1 MAQSHTIAAYR
12 FFRIELYFKSSLG
25 YSHVVSHWTGCLQP
39 DTHEKIAM
47 TESNGISF
55 SLSKIFI
62 QSSLGALILS
72 MSTLSLASEPAPALD
87 AMDVFE
93 LEWASD
99 PQVAP
104 DGKSVVYVR
113 RSFDVMSD
121 AAKATLWQVSIDG
134 SDHRP
139 LNSNL
144 HRSTSPRWSP
154 EGDKI
159 AYVSSESGSS
169 QIHIQWM
176 DTGQTSVASHLQ
188 QSPSDLTWSPD
199 GQWLAF
205 TMSVKKSTPPIAKR
219 RKAPEGA
226 VWAKPPVT
234 VTTTRYQYDGRGIVD
249 PAYRHVF
256 VIPAD
261 GGVARQLTS
270 GDFNHYGRLS
280 WSADS
285 TSIFFSADRSDD
297 WELRSDEADIYSV
310 SLGSGALTQITDL
323 PGAER
328 SPAVSPNGK
337 LLAISYEESRPL
349 AFTPDRIATVDLSTK
364 DVRILTEAV
373 DGDAANILWRADGKA
388 LYFAFDER
396 GERHIKQVTLNKAVS
411 SVATGLGG
419 TSVGRPYLSGGFHTA
434 GGVVAYTKGGPDRPA
449 DIAVMQRKTPKIIT
463 ALNDDLLNYRSL
475 GEVHEIVYNSSF
487 DGQEIQ
493 GWYITP
499 PDFDP
504 TKKYPLILE
513 IHGGPHLAYGPHF
526 SAELQLMAAAGYIV
540 FYDNHRG
547 SLSYGED
554 FALLLQYKYSSE
566 EDFADH
572 MSGIDALIERG
583 IVDSDNLFI
592 AGGSAGGI
600 ATAYAIGLTDRFNA
614 AVAAKPVI
622 NWVSKTLTADSM
634 VGQIYHQFPGPPWE
648 HLDHYW
654 KRSPLSLVG
663 NVVTPTLLLTGEED
677 RRTPMS
683 ETEQFYQALRL
694 RGVDSAMVRLP
705 GASHGIASRP
715 SRLITKVDHIL
726 AWFERYRKEDSNG
739 E

>member
-1 MAQSHTIAAYR
+1 
-12 FFRIELYFKSSLG
+12 
-25 YSHVVSHWTGCLQP
+25 
-39 DTHEKIAM
+39 
-47 TESNGISF
+47 
-55 SLSKIFI
+55 
-62 QSSLGALILS
+62 
-72 MSTLSLASEPAPALD
+72 
-87 AMDVFE
+87 
-93 LEWASD
+93 
-99 PQVAP
+99 
-104 DGKSVVYVR
+104 
-113 RSFDVMSD
+113 
-121 AAKATLWQVSIDG
+121 
-134 SDHRP
+134 
-139 LNSNL
+139 
-144 HRSTSPRWSP
+144 
-154 EGDKI
+154 
-159 AYVSSESGSS
+159 
-169 QIHIQWM
+169 
-176 DTGQTSVASHLQ
+176 
-188 QSPSDLTWSPD
+188 
-199 GQWLAF
+199 
-205 TMSVKKSTPPIAKR
+205 MSVKASTQPIAKR

-261 GGVARQLTS
+261 GGAARQLTS

-280 WSADS
+280 WSVDS
-285 TSIFFSADRSDD
+285 SSIFFSADRSDD
-297 WELRSDEADIYSV
+297 WELRSTEADIYSV
-310 SLGSGALTQITDL
+310 SLANGALTQITNL

-349 AFTPDRIATVDLSTK
+349 AFTPDRIATVDLSSN

-373 DGDAANILWRADGKA
+373 DGDARNILWRADGKA

-396 GERHIKQVTLNKAVS
+396 GERYINEVSLNKAVTR
-411 SVATGLGG
+411 VAAGLGG

-434 GGVVAYTKGGPDRPA
+434 GGVIAFTKGGPDRPA
-449 DIAVMQRKTPKIIT
+449 DIAVVQRKSPRLIT
-463 ALNDDLLNYRSL
+463 ALNDDLLDYRSL

-504 TKKYPLILE
+504 SKKYPLILE

-572 MSGIDALIERG
+572 MSGIDALIEKG
-583 IVDSDNLFI
+583 MVDSDNLFI

-726 AWFERYRKEDSNG
+726 AWFERYRSDESST